1 MGAESSA
8 LRSHALAGPPETL
21 PGGLAVSPARLQDGR
36 AASVFLYR
44 RGKEDRVHQAAQQL
58 KTLRHPNLLRFL
70 SCAVEAD
77 GVRLLTER
85 VQPLQSALDTLAPA
99 EVCAGIYDVLRALV
113 FLHDR
118 GRLTHNNVCPASV
131 FVSEEGDWKLGGM
144 DTVCGFS
151 QATPEFLRS
160 IQPLRD
166 PAFVPPEET
175 APGFSTLPDSHG
187 HARDAYSFGMLVTSL
202 LRGQAEALGSLQ
214 PTLHD
219 ALLHPLP
226 HGRPPLRTLL
236 AHDFFRNDFL
246 EVVTFLKSLT
256 LKSEEEKT
264 EFFKFLLD
272 RVSGLSEELIAA
284 RLVPLL
290 LNPLVLAE
298 PVAVRSF
305 LPHLLGPKTAGGPG
319 EVPCLLSPPLFRA
332 RVIPALL
339 QLFQVH
345 EEHVRLALLGHLDA
359 YVGHFSPEQLRG
371 VILPQVLLGLRD
383 SSPAIV
389 TVTLH
394 SLAVLVA
401 LLGPEVVVGGQRR
414 KIFRCSAPS
423 FGRAREPAQG
433 GDPFPQLQPFPMNGV
448 ASVRADSGDEDGV
461 PPGARTPE
469 DWPDWGEPEEP
480 DKSALGSPPPPAPP
494 SPDPREPRDRPAAGR
509 DSGGQSTG
517 PSPPPAEEP
526 APRPPRPP
534 EAGQRKAQEGRPQPT
549 GLGLGEEF
557 TIRVR
562 PPPSAEQDW
571 FADMVP
577 EITPSA
583 AGLLLPAAPPPP
595 FSAKFAAAEMP
606 EGEAEGW
613 GEEGELGWEE
623 TSW

>member
-8 LRSHALAGPPETL
+8 LRSHTLAGPPETL

-44 RGKEDRVHQAAQQL
+44 GGKEDRVHQAAQQL

-70 SCAVEAD
+70 SCAVEPG

-85 VQPLQSALDTLAPA
+85 VRPLRSALDTLAPA
-99 EVCAGIYDVLRALV
+99 EVCAGLYDVLRALV

-144 DTVCGFS
+144 DTVCGFP
-151 QATPEFLRS
+151 QATPGFLRS

-166 PAFVPPEET
+166 PAFIPPEET
-175 APGFSTLPDSHG
+175 APDFSTLPDAQG

-202 LRGQAEALGSLQ
+202 LRERAEALGSLQ
-214 PTLHD
+214 PTLRD
-219 ALLHPLP
+219 GLLHPLP
-226 HGRPPLRTLL
+226 HGRPPLRALL

-256 LKSEEEKT
+256 LKSEGEKA
-264 EFFKFLLD
+264 EFFRVLLD
-272 RVSGLSEELIAA
+272 RVSGLSEELVAA

-298 PVAVRSF
+298 PVAVTSF
-305 LPHLLGPKTAGGPG
+305 LPHLLGPKTATGPG
-319 EVPCLLSPPLFRA
+319 ERPCLLSPPLFRA

-414 KIFRCSAPS
+414 KIFRRSAPS
-423 FGRAREPAQG
+423 FGRAREPAPR
-433 GDPFPQLQPFPMNGV
+433 GDAFPQPFAANGV
-448 ASVRADSGDEDGV
+448 AGARTGSGDEDGG
-461 PPGARTPE
+461 PPGPGAPE
-469 DWPDWGEPEEP
+469 DWPDWGEPGEP
-480 DKSALGSPPPPAPP
+480 DRGALASPQP
-494 SPDPREPRDRPAAGR
+494 PAAGR
-509 DSGGQSTG
+509 DSGGRSAG

-526 APRPPRPP
+526 APRPLGAPA
-534 EAGQRKAQEGRPQPT
+534 AGQRRAQEGRPRPPA
-549 GLGLGEEF
+549 LGLGEEF
-557 TIRVR
+557 AIRVK
-562 PPPSAEQDW
+562 PPPPAEQDW

-577 EITPSA
+577 EIAPAA
-583 AGLLLPAAPPPP
+583 AGLPPPPP
-595 FSAKFAAAEMP
+595 FSAKFAAADLP

-613 GEEGELGWEE
+613 GEEGELGWEDS
-623 TSW
+623 SW